1 MHHIYETDA
10 YVLKTIPLGEADML
24 VTLFTETLG
33 VVRAT
38 AQGIRYEKSKL
49 RFAIQE
55 HARVTVSLV
64 RGKGMWRLTNAQA
77 DTLLAAVLPHDT
89 LRVVAQI
96 GRLLERLLPGEDA
109 DPTLFSVLD
118 AGIHFLQTCENAET
132 LRDTETVLVLR
143 ILHQL
148 GYIGSDTSLN
158 FYTVENR
165 WDTDVIAK
173 MNTERTDMLKM
184 INQGIRESQL

>member
-38 AQGIRYEKSKL
+38 AQGVRYEKSKL

-77 DTLLAAVLPHDT
+77 DTQLAAVLPHDT

-109 DPTLFSVLD
+109 DPLLFGVLD
-118 AGIHFLQTCENAET
+118 AGIRFLQTCNNAEM